1 MARQRPSPSLT
12 VARPPETTPQ
22 PRPPG
27 AADAGASTR
36 PLPAAFGPAH
46 FLNRE
51 LSWLEFN
58 HRVLEEAL
66 RPDNPLLERL
76 RFYCIASS
84 NLDEFFE
91 IRVAGLK
98 QQVET
103 GVTEPGPD
111 GLTPR
116 QTLAAIRR
124 RVTRMVHDHNACWR
138 ERLQP
143 ELARHGIRFL
153 RPDSVSAADQQWLEH
168 YYRTTV
174 RPVLTPLAIDPTHP
188 FPLLVNRAL
197 NLVVRLGAPPRSR
210 TGPRLAVLEV
220 PRVLPRLIRLPHAD
234 GRQDYVFLGELIG
247 HFLPDLFPGRT
258 ILGWWPFRVTRNSEL
273 YIDEE
278 EVANLL
284 AAVEQ
289 ELQRRRRGAA
299 VRLEVAKN
307 CPTDV
312 RRQLLENLGLG
323 PEDLY
328 LIDGPLNPHR
338 LMTLCETEQAPALRY
353 PPWIPPVPPSLRET
367 TDLFAA
373 IRRNDI
379 LLHHPYD
386 SFEPII
392 SLLQQAAAD
401 PDVLAIKQ
409 TLYRTGGDPRII
421 GALMEAVRN
430 GKMVAAVVELRARF
444 DEANNIR
451 WARQL
456 EEAGVHVVYGLV
468 GYKIHCKATLIVRRE
483 PDAIRRYVHL
493 ATGNYNPNTAR
504 QYTDVGL
511 LTCRPDIGEDVTDL
525 FNLLTGMTQF
535 RPLRQ
540 LWVAPFDL
548 HTRLKNLIER
558 EARHAA
564 QGLPARI
571 IAKMNSLVDRD
582 IIETLYRASQAGVS
596 IDLIVRGICCLRPGL
611 RGISENIRVRSIVDR
626 FLEHSRILYF
636 ENGGQPEVFLSSADW
651 MPRNFYRRI
660 ETTFPILD
668 GILRDRIIHELL
680 ALPLADNTRARLLQP
695 DGTYRHARPRPGEPE
710 RRSQF
715 EFLERA
721 RTAASPPG
729 PSHPART
736 PLRLR
741 PRPA

>member
-1 MARQRPSPSLT
+1 MAAAPRKKPTPRQASSPDP
-12 VARPPETTPQ
+12 ARP
-22 PRPPG
+22 
-27 AADAGASTR
+27 ASTS
-36 PLPAAFGPAH
+36 AFGPEH

-76 RFYCIASS
+76 KFFCIVSN

-103 GVTEPGPD
+103 GVTERSPD
-111 GLTPR
+111 GRTPR

-124 RVTRMVHDHNACWR
+124 RVCQMVRDHNACWR
-138 ERLQP
+138 DRLAP

-153 RPDSVSAADQQWLEH
+153 RTSDLNAADRQWLEH

-174 RPVLTPLAIDPTHP
+174 RPVLTPLAIDPAHP

-197 NLVVRLGAPPRSR
+197 NLVVRLGPASQTPA
-210 TGPRLAVLEV
+210 GPRLAVVEV
-220 PRVLPRLIRLPHAD
+220 PRVLPRLVRLPRQD
-234 GRQDYVFLGELIG
+234 GRQEYVFLGELIG

-258 ILGWWPFRVTRNSEL
+258 IQGWWPFRVTRNSEL

-299 VRLEVAKN
+299 VRLEVAKS
-307 CPTDV
+307 CPSGV
-312 RRQLLENLGLG
+312 RKQLLQNLGLG
-323 PEDLY
+323 PDDLY
-328 LIDGPLNPHR
+328 LIDGPLNPSR
-338 LMTLCETEQAPALRY
+338 LIVLCEGDHAPELRYPAWIPPIAPALRGQ
-353 PPWIPPVPPSLRET
+353 
-367 TDLFAA
+367 TDLFSA
-373 IRRNDI
+373 IRGGDI
-379 LLHHPYD
+379 LLHHPYE
-386 SFEPII
+386 SFETIV
-392 SLLQQAAAD
+392 SLLQQAATD

-430 GKMVAAVVELRARF
+430 GKTVAAVVELRARF

-493 ATGNYNPNTAR
+493 STGNYNPNTAR

-548 HTRLKNLIER
+548 HARLKSLIER

-564 QGLPARI
+564 HGLPARI
-571 IAKMNSLVDRD
+571 IAKMNALVDRD
-582 IIETLYRASQAGVS
+582 IIETLYRASQAGVL
-596 IDLIVRGICCLRPGL
+596 IDLIVRGICCLRPGI
-611 RGISENIRVRSIVDR
+611 RGVSENIRVRSIVDR

-668 GILRDRIIHELL
+668 GNLRDRIIHELL
-680 ALPLADNTRARLLQP
+680 ALPLADNTRARILQP
-695 DGTYRHARPRPGEPE
+695 DGSYRHARPRAGEPE

-721 RTAASPPG
+721 RASAQPPRASDR
-729 PSHPART
+729 PWP
-736 PLRLR
+736 RLQPK
-741 PRPA
+741 PRPV